1 MHKVNQPNSYMI
13 ADIEKAE
20 KELDFAQRKIKQLE
34 EALRKVRH
42 ENDQLKLAKRGLSED
57 LQRLNGR
64 KQEIDNLHNVLIGI
78 INHSTSR
85 KIDVDDLK
93 NKLAEGMKRDRQS
106 GHSGALLGAS
116 VAEMSLKKGR
126 KASGGRSKSP
136 LGLGGVNQSS
146 SEALLGLGV
155 DFNNAQTVKMGGA
168 ADAEDEP
175 PAWYRTLKKNLK

>member
-1 MHKVNQPNSYMI
+1 MQKVNQPNSYMI

-34 EALRKVRH
+34 ETLRKVRH
-42 ENDQLKLAKRGLSED
+42 ENEQLKLAKRGLTED

-85 KIDVDDLK
+85 KIDVDDLR
-93 NKLAEGMKRDRQS
+93 NKLAEGMKRDRQG
-106 GHSGALLGAS
+106 GHSGSLLGAS

-136 LGLGGVNQSS
+136 LGLGANQSS

-155 DFNNAQTVKMGGA
+155 DFNNAQTVKMGMA
-168 ADAEDEP
+168 EAEDEP

>member
-1 MHKVNQPNSYMI
+1 MI
-13 ADIEKAE
+13 ADIEKSE

-34 EALRKVRH
+34 DGLRKAKS
-42 ENDQLKLAKRGLSED
+42 ENDQLKLAKRGLMED
-57 LQRLNGR
+57 LQKLNGR

-85 KIDVDDLK
+85 KIDVDDLRT
-93 NKLAEGMKRDRQS
+93 KLAEGMKREKEKGSAYS
-106 GHSGALLGAS
+106 GSYLGAS
-116 VAEMSLKKGR
+116 VAEMSLKKTR

-146 SEALLGLGV
+146 SDALGGFPSS
-155 DFNNAQTVKMGGA
+155 DNAQTLKMA
-168 ADAEDEP
+168 ADTDDEP